1 MKKATGIVRR
11 IDGLGRIVVP
21 KELRRVMGI
30 REGDPLEIFTDQ
42 GGEII
47 LRKFR
52 AGLNRLA
59 QDCADSLYEVI
70 RKIVLVT
77 DRSWIIAGE

>member
-52 AGLNRLA
+52 GGMDRLA
-59 QDCADSLYEVI
+59 QDCADSL
-70 RKIVLVT
+70 
-77 DRSWIIAGE
+77 